1 MYLCTCE
8 RVAEKGDFGSC
19 FRGPFHRTQ
28 PAALTF
34 FWPQAPRVLKL
45 CPKNGSLSIYSVGHG
60 WRYISFIVC
69 ATSVKCRVLRT
80 LYSDIRQS
88 RERNPAA
95 CWVSVGPLRPTA
107 CPSSSLAFYL
117 RRYILVTVA
126 ITIAIGA
133 AARLT
138 RNAVRY
144 LGLE

>member
-34 FWPQAPRVLKL
+34 FRPQAPRVLKL
-45 CPKNGSLSIYSVGHG
+45 CPKMDLSRSTLWVMAGGIYHSLSAQHQSSAGYSEH
-60 WRYISFIVC
+60 ST
-69 ATSVKCRVLRT
+69 ATFVRAESGIQQPAGPASVRFA
-80 LYSDIRQS
+80 Q
-88 RERNPAA
+88 
-95 CWVSVGPLRPTA
+95 TA